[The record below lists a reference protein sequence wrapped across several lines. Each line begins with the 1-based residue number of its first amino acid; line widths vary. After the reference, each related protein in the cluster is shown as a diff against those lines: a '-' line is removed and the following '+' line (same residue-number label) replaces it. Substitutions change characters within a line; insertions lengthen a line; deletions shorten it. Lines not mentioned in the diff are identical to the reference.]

1 MILLVVIISL
11 SIFTVISVYNLFTA
25 PVLKIKQANYN
36 SDKLVSVL
44 VPARNEEINISKC
57 IQGIINQD
65 YKNKEII
72 ILDDN
77 STDKT
82 FEIASSIHS
91 TNLNILSG
99 KELPSDW
106 LGKNW
111 ACHQLSSVAKGDYL
125 LYIDA
130 DVDLKQNAISSVVYE
145 MKTSN
150 ATLISIFPT
159 QVIKSFGEY
168 LIVPL
173 MNWLLLTF
181 LPLRFVYRSKNK
193 SFVAANG
200 QFMLWKKEDYFKIG
214 GHNVVKDK
222 IVEDM
227 ELARLAKK
235 NNFKVKTFLGGELVY
250 CRMYNSFQESYSGF
264 QKNFFAGFSI
274 NPFFFLIM
282 ITFLLAVFVSPI
294 VMLPTGS
301 YYFLPVGLIILA
313 RVSISIVS
321 RQNFIMN
328 IFLHPIQMLFM
339 FWIGILSVIKF
350 KTNNLVWKQRKF

>member
-25 PVLKIKQANYN
+25 PVLRIKSTNLKN
-36 SDKLVSVL
+36 EKLVSVL
-44 VPARNEEINISKC
+44 IPARNEENNILKC
-57 IQGIINQD
+57 IEGIINQD
-65 YKNKEII
+65 YNNKEII

-82 FEIASSIHS
+82 YEIASSIHS
-91 TNLNILSG
+91 TNLKILKG
-99 KELPSDW
+99 KELPSAW

-111 ACHQLSSVAKGDYL
+111 ACHQLSAVAKGDYL
-125 LYIDA
+125 LFI
-130 DVDLKQNAISSVVYE
+130 DVDVILKPAAISSAIYE
-145 MKTSN
+145 INTSS

-159 QVIKSFGEY
+159 QIIKSLGEY

-200 QFMLWKKEDYFKIG
+200 QFMLWKKEEYFKIG
-214 GHNVVKDK
+214 GHNVVKNK

-235 NNFKVKTFLGGELVY
+235 NNFKVNTFLGGELVY

-282 ITFLLAVFVSPI
+282 ITFLLAVFVIPI

-301 YYFLPVGLIILA
+301 YFFLPVGLIILA
-313 RVSISIVS
+313 RVSTSIVS
-321 RQNFIMN
+321 RQNFIIN